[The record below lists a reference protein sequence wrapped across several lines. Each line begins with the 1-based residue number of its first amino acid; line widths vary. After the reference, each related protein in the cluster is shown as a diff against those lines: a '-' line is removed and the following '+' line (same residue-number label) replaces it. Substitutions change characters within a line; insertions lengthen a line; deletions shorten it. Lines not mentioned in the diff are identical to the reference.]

1 VSITEGE
8 FLGGIQKGY
17 PHLKDER
24 RTSNPAMAGLDVHLF
39 KNRALCLCHS
49 IKIFAGL

>member
-24 RTSNPAMAGLDVHLF
+24 RTSNSAMAGNVQRRM
-39 KNRALCLCHS
+39 KN
-49 IKIFAGL
+49 KYQY